1 MPLAKSGGGDGVDQR
16 GVRLA
21 GDECPLEVEPAGSG
35 AGLQQV
41 TVHGARVDAGEER
54 TPAPRDIGNRPAGV
68 GAEAWRRAIDGR
80 GVQRGIHSQEYGG
93 AASDGL
99 AALDERGFHRAR
111 LATFAQHG

>member
-1 MPLAKSGGGDGVDQR
+1 MT
-16 GVRLA
+16 
-21 GDECPLEVEPAGSG
+21 VEP
-35 AGLQQV
+35 LLL
-41 TVHGARVDAGEER
+41 ELLR
-54 TPAPRDIGNRPAGV
+54 TEQSVPAI